1 MEERSASM
9 YDNNNMELDY
19 YPEEEK
25 KKPSLVG
32 SILKYTVTAFIV
44 LVFALVFF
52 RIAIANDTKLAKSFI
67 WTPESVAA
75 YNEKGSL
82 TVISQELSGYTLRDE
97 NGTVIESVSYDELSE
112 DGLFKTG
119 NFMYVKETNE
129 LLVTV
134 RYNDT
139 CEEEFCKAYSLDPN
153 AGEIFVFELT
163 DGEKTYGEYSF
174 VTDERFVYH
183 YKRLIFKNVDL
194 DSAGKLVLIGYSV
207 GNPDREKPAVKMT
220 VYDSNIETEAVKL
233 DKYLPAE
240 TPGDLDTPP
249 YVKFD

>member
-1 MEERSASM
+1 M
-9 YDNNNMELDY
+9 YDNNNMDFDY

-25 KKPSLVG
+25 KKSSLVG
-32 SILKYTVTAFIV
+32 SILKYLASALIV

-67 WTPESVAA
+67 WTPESVSA
-75 YNEKGSL
+75 YNEKGGL
-82 TVISQELSGYTLRDE
+82 TVVSQELTGYTLRDE

-119 NFMYVKETNE
+119 NLMYVKETRE
-129 LLVTV
+129 LIVTV

-139 CEEEFCKAYSLDPN
+139 CESEFCKKYSLDPN
-153 AGEIFVFELT
+153 ATEIFVFELV
-163 DGEKTYGEYSF
+163 DGEKTYSDYSF

-183 YKRLIFKNVDL
+183 YRRLIFKNVDL
-194 DSAGKLVLIGYSV
+194 DSAKTLTIVGYSV

-220 VYDSNIETEAVKL
+220 VYDSNIKTEAVKL
-233 DKYLPAE
+233 DKYLPAKAGE
-240 TPGDLDTPP
+240 LQSPP